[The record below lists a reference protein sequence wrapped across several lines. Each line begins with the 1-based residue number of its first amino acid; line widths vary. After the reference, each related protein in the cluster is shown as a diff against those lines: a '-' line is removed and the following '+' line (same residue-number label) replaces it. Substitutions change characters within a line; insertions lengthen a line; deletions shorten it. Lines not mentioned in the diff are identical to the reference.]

1 MHRQALATGFVI
13 SRCLLGAA
21 LILAVAQLIG
31 IDRLQYHRANIL
43 DGELWRLASGHL
55 VHLGWGH
62 ALLNLLGLAL
72 TVVLFPGVAPRADGA
87 WIALGSALAIDAG
100 LLAFQPEIHWYVGL
114 SGVLH
119 GLLTG
124 ASVVTWRRW
133 ENRVLLALVVAKVV
147 WEQFF
152 GALPATADLAGG
164 PVIVDA
170 HLYGALGGLITGILL
185 RLHQSAPKT
194 L

>member
-1 MHRQALATGFVI
+1 MI

-31 IDRLQYHRANIL
+31 IERLQYNRADIL
-43 DGELWRLASGHL
+43 DGQLWRLASGHF

-62 ALLNLLGLAL
+62 ALLNYLGLAL
-72 TVVLFPGVAPRADGA
+72 TVVLFPGVVPRVDGA

-124 ASVVTWRRW
+124 ASVVTWRRR
-133 ENRVLLALVVAKVV
+133 ESRVLLLLILSKVV
-147 WEQFF
+147 WEQCF

-170 HLYGALGGLITGILL
+170 HLYGALGGLITGVLL
-185 RLHQSAPKT
+185 CLRQSAIET

>member
-1 MHRQALATGFVI
+1 MI

-31 IDRLQYHRANIL
+31 IERLQYQRANIL

-62 ALLNLLGLAL
+62 AMLNFLGLAL
-72 TVVLFPGVAPRADGA
+72 TVVLFPGVAPRVDGA

-124 ASVVTWRRW
+124 ASVITWRRW

-170 HLYGALGGLITGILL
+170 HLYGALGGLITGMLL